1 MTKKK
6 ADELKNKYILA
17 DFNDEGHRTYAEYE
31 KIKKA
36 KD

>member
-1 MTKKK
+1 MTQKQ
-6 ADELKNKYILA
+6 ADNLRNKFILA